1 MTNKELDDLY
11 RKYVM
16 PTYSNY
22 PIVLTRGEGCRVWDV
37 EGKEYLDF
45 LAGIAVCSLGHCH
58 PKLVA
63 AVKDQVSKL
72 IHISNWYLNEPQ
84 IRLAQLLVE
93 NSFADRA
100 FFCNSGAEANEAAI
114 KLARKWAKETK
125 GRGCYEIICIDL
137 AFHGRTL
144 ATITASGQEKLHQG
158 FEPLVPGFKYV
169 PFNDLN
175 ALRQLLG
182 PATAAIMIEP
192 ILGESGIILPE
203 QGYLKEI
210 RHLCDQQGLLLI
222 LDEVQ
227 MGLGRTGSL
236 FAYQQLDFT
245 PDIMTLAKA
254 LGGGV
259 PIGAMLAKEEVASH
273 FGPGTHGSTFG
284 GNPLVCAAAIANFN
298 LLLEDGVLDN
308 SRRQGA
314 YLLQKLNQ
322 LKSEFPI
329 ISEVRGKGLAVALEL
344 NKKGDDI
351 ITACRQ
357 EGLLL
362 NLTMK
367 KILRFLPPLV
377 VTETEIDQA
386 IEVLTK
392 VLRAQT

>member
-16 PTYSNY
+16 HTYSNY
-22 PIVLTRGEGCRVWDV
+22 PVVLTRGEGCRVWDV

-125 GRGCYEIICIDL
+125 GRECYEIICIDL

-169 PFNDLN
+169 PFNDLD

-236 FAYQQLDFT
+236 FAYQQFDFT

-284 GNPLVCAAAIANFN
+284 GNPLVCAAAIVSFN

-329 ISEVRGKGLAVALEL
+329 ISEVRGKGLAV
-344 NKKGDDI
+344 
-351 ITACRQ
+351 
-357 EGLLL
+357 
-362 NLTMK
+362 
-367 KILRFLPPLV
+367 
-377 VTETEIDQA
+377 
-386 IEVLTK
+386 
-392 VLRAQT
+392 